1 MRVLFVLILL
11 SLSAGA
17 GAIVGGKP
25 ATAADAPWMVALIDV
40 SSPPSATCT
49 NSGGSATYCRHFC
62 GGVVIA
68 PSWVLTAAH
77 CLIGRTPTD
86 IKVVVGQ
93 TNLNAAAIT
102 PLAIVAAHLAP
113 SAPSAPNAAYRND
126 LALLRLATPTT
137 VTPASIADNAAL
149 EILDANPSVF
159 DDEVEVLGWGRL
171 TNDGTFPAVLH
182 RVALDLLRE
191 VCAPLY
197 LSLYDSA
204 IMLCAGEQNAL
215 GIEPDDEGDFTPRDP
230 EGEDSCSLDSGGPLI
245 IRDGV
250 DAFVAGIVSWGQD
263 SGCGDPLFPGVYA
276 RVPAYTDWIETTTAS
291 VSDALVDLGV
301 SISAPHSTGAASATV
316 TITLT
321 NHGSSNAVAG
331 AGFTVAVSA
340 ASGATFTPSTESD
353 VGCTAIIDGY
363 NCTYSPAN
371 MLAGGATA
379 TATFTAAGT
388 TDTSLDLTVTTT
400 RTAGQNDYR
409 RTNDSAHQ
417 VIAFTAKPDLWARID
432 AAVTEQDGDNGT
444 VWLFVTVGNASNHVD
459 ATNATLTVTLP
470 AGHTLFDTDA
480 PGCTGT
486 TVITCDIGPLAA
498 GATATWRLELHSL
511 PWVNGN
517 AGVSVIAANGDFPV
531 TVDGVPDAS
540 DTAEVVYL
548 TPVVLPPPP
557 PEPSPSPAP
566 RSGGGGTLPPMT
578 MLLLLLMGVRR
589 RRC

>member
-1 MRVLFVLILL
+1 MRALLVLILL

-25 ATAADAPWMVALIDV
+25 ATAVDASWMVALIDV
-40 SSPPSATCT
+40 SITPSATCT
-49 NSGGSATYCRHFC
+49 DSGGSATYCRHFC

-77 CLIGRTPTD
+77 CLIGRTPTTD
-86 IKVVVGQ
+86 IRVVAGQ

-102 PLAIVAAHLAP
+102 LVDILSFHLPPGAP
-113 SAPSAPNAAYRND
+113 TAPGTEYKND
-126 LALLRLATPTT
+126 LALLRLAAPTT
-137 VTPASIADNAAL
+137 VAPASIADNAAL
-149 EILDANPSVF
+149 EILDASPSVF

-182 RVALDLLRE
+182 RVALDLLRS
-191 VCAPLY
+191 VCEQQYIY
-197 LSLYDSA
+197 LNPYDTA
-204 IMLCAGEQNAL
+204 ILICAGEQNAL

-245 IRDGV
+245 MRDGV

-263 SGCGDPLFPGVYA
+263 SGCGDPQFPGVYA
-276 RVPAYTDWIETTTAS
+276 RVPAYTDWIEITTAS

-301 SISAPHSTGAASATV
+301 GIDAPHSTGAASATV

-321 NHGSSNAVAG
+321 NHGSSNAVAD
-331 AGFTVAVSA
+331 AGFTVA
-340 ASGATFTPSTESD
+340 ASGATLTPNTPSGVT
-353 VGCTAIIDGY
+353 CTRSGNDY
-363 NCTYSPAN
+363 QCTYSQASMSP
-371 MLAGGATA
+371 GATA

-388 TDTSLDLTVTTT
+388 PDTRLDLTATTT

-409 RTNDSAHQ
+409 RANDSAHQ

-470 AGHTLFDTDA
+470 AGHTLFDDGGLT
-480 PGCTGT
+480 CTGN
-486 TVITCDIGPLAA
+486 TCDIGTLAA
-498 GATATWRLELHSL
+498 GATATWRLELRSL
-511 PWVNGN
+511 PWINGN
-517 AGVSVIAANGDFPV
+517 AGVSVAAANGDFPV
-531 TVDGVPDAS
+531 TVDGMPDAS

-548 TPVVLPPPP
+548 TPVVPPPPP
-557 PEPSPSPAP
+557 PEPEPSPAP
-566 RSGGGGTLPPMT
+566 RSAGGGTLPPMT